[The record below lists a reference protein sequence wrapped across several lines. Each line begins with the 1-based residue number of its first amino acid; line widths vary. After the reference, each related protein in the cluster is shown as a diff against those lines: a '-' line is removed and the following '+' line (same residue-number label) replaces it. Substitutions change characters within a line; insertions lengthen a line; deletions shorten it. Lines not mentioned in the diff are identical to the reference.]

1 MSAPA
6 IEKKIKPEASSSNLF
21 TDPAY
26 KYANHLEREPL
37 SQIQQIE
44 VNAKIKIAM
53 AEAKTFVVAEAAA
66 KAAVLEFQINQV
78 LAKIY
83 QKYPDTKNEI
93 IKIQKLISTHSK
105 IKETDGTKEN

>member
-1 MSAPA
+1 MTPVPDQSS
-6 IEKKIKPEASSSNLF
+6 KKETTNPHFF
-21 TDPAY
+21 TDPKM
-26 KYANHLEREPL
+26 KYSSQLDRNPL

-44 VNAKIKIAM
+44 VNAKIRIAM

-66 KAAVLEFQINQV
+66 KAALLEFQVNQV
-78 LAKIY
+78 LSKIY

-93 IKIQKLISTHSK
+93 IKIQKLLNTHSK